1 VLPIPF
7 NSLPIREEIG
17 EMQLEWIIALIAGF
31 ATLVIVVIVVF
42 LIIYGLFLGIALGFV
57 NGENRELGSTFVTAL
72 GIALLGWIP
81 ILGCIISWYLIKS
94 RHEVGWG
101 GAIIAWLL
109 TAIIAII
116 VIFAITMLLGIPLL
130 LI

>member
-1 VLPIPF
+1 
-7 NSLPIREEIG
+7 
-17 EMQLEWIIALIAGF
+17 MQLEWIF
-31 ATLVIVVIVVF
+31 ASLGAIVILVIVVF
-42 LIIYGLFLGIALGFV
+42 LIVYGLFLGIALGFV
-57 NGENRELGSTFVTAL
+57 NGENRELGTTFVTAL

-81 ILGCIISWYLIKS
+81 ILGCIISWYLIKT

-116 VIFAITMLLGIPLL
+116 VIAV
-130 LI
+130 LIFGGVLALFTFI

>member
-1 VLPIPF
+1 
-7 NSLPIREEIG
+7 
-17 EMQLEWIIALIAGF
+17 MQLEWIF
-31 ATLVIVVIVVF
+31 ASLGAIVILVIVVF
-42 LIIYGLFLGIALGFV
+42 LIVYGLFLGVALGFV
-57 NGENRELGSTFVTAL
+57 NGENRELGTTFVTAL

-81 ILGCIISWYLIKS
+81 ILGCIISWYLIKT

-116 VIFAITMLLGIPLL
+116 VIAV
-130 LI
+130 LIFGGVLALFTFI

>member
-1 VLPIPF
+1 
-7 NSLPIREEIG
+7 
-17 EMQLEWIIALIAGF
+17 MQFEFLLALLAGF
-31 ATLVIVVIVVF
+31 VTIIIIVIVVF
-42 LIIYGLFLGIALGFV
+42 LVIYGLFLGIALGFV
-57 NGENRELGSTFVTAL
+57 NGENRNLGTTFVTAL

-81 ILGCIISWYLIKS
+81 ILGCIISWYLIKT

-116 VIFAITMLLGIPLL
+116 VIFAVIFAFGIPFLL
-130 LI
+130 F

>member
-1 VLPIPF
+1 
-7 NSLPIREEIG
+7 
-17 EMQLEWIIALIAGF
+17 MQLEWIF
-31 ATLVIVVIVVF
+31 ASLGAIVILVIVVF
-42 LIIYGLFLGIALGFV
+42 LIVYGLFLGIALGFV
-57 NGENRELGSTFVTAL
+57 NGENRELGTTFVTAL

-81 ILGCIISWYLIKS
+81 ILGCIISWYLIKT

-116 VIFAITMLLGIPLL
+116 VIT
-130 LI
+130 